1 MAATKSAEATPATVE
16 ATTTMLV
23 SMVDGVTMTRAKVEV
38 DLGWVCLLVGRCWV
52 DFSHKTGHVEL
63 GQI

>member
-1 MAATKSAEATPATVE
+1 MATTKSVEATPATVK
-16 ATTTMLV
+16 ATMTMLV
-23 SMVDGVTMTRAKVEV
+23 SMVGGVAMTRAEVEV